1 MLLPNMFS
9 LSSPSGSGKSILAKS
24 LLALMPNLG
33 LSVSATTRAPRPGE
47 IHGVHYY
54 FLSKE
59 DFRDRIRRDEFAE
72 YEEVYEGHL
81 YGTLWGEVERLN
93 RDGKTPIF
101 DIDVLGA
108 QRLKKVFGEN
118 LTTIFIQ
125 VLPKTIEARLRKRG
139 TETEELIQKR
149 LARVPLELAQMERFD
164 AIITNEAND
173 NGQFALMQCSRLI
186 ERKLSRQMA

>member
-1 MLLPNMFS
+1 MFS

-24 LLALMPNLG
+24 LLTLMPNLS

-54 FLSKE
+54 FLSEE

-72 YEEVYEGHL
+72 YEEVYEGKL
-81 YGTLWGEVERLN
+81 YGTLRSELERLN
-93 RDGKTPIF
+93 GNGKTPIF

-139 TETEELIQKR
+139 TETEDMVQKR
-149 LARVPLELAQMERFD
+149 LARIPLELAQMEYFD
-164 AIITNEAND
+164 VIITNEAND

-186 ERKLSRQMA
+186 ERKLSKQMA